1 MRQISQK
8 LRTFEEMTSKR
19 GSCMGKAPCCPV
31 SREQEIWIVLKLD
44 AYSNITQ
51 LRRDLRIH
59 YLMPNRKPLSQR
71 YAFQRIV
78 NKFKTTTYEEV
89 KSKEKVVALNH
100 SSRMISLEGCTKVFK
115 AEKDGFFQNYFKNKA
130 GEYADVLTII
140 INVLIYADEI

>member
-78 NKFKTTTYEEV
+78 NRFKTTTYEEV
-89 KSKEKVVALNH
+89 KSKEKICGPESFITDDFIEKVVQKCVRPKKMASFNII
-100 SSRMISLEGCTKVFK
+100 SRIKLENMLMF
-115 AEKDGFFQNYFKNKA
+115 
-130 GEYADVLTII
+130 
-140 INVLIYADEI
+140 